1 VVLRFHKTKI
11 VRIRP
16 NGDMML
22 TSGGWYTATT
32 GVQMQRAHTLQ
43 CAMGRSWL
51 YTGILTAHWHG
62 SANAWHQP
70 LCAVLQPTGYTPNG
84 LLY

>member
-1 VVLRFHKTKI
+1 MACLRILANHYRLQLLCPSKQQQFVCGNLIQKSMFVGLAGVNEVVLRFHKTKI

-32 GVQMQRAHTLQ
+32 GQQMQLVYALH
-43 CAMGRSWL
+43 
-51 YTGILTAHWHG
+51 
-62 SANAWHQP
+62 
-70 LCAVLQPTGYTPNG
+70 
-84 LLY
+84 